1 MKKMYSVLAS
11 LFVASLCFAQSQRLV
26 LFEDFTQASCPP
38 CASTNPALNALLNA
52 NATKIVSIK
61 YQTSW
66 PGYDPM
72 NLHNAGE
79 VQTRVSYYNVSGV
92 PNGVEDGNQ
101 YQAQPASFTQA
112 LIDNR
117 YSDPSPFTFNLTHTF
132 SSNYDTIYVHAEVT
146 ASMAFNQ
153 ASNLRI
159 AVIEREIE
167 FCTPPGTNGEDF
179 FEGVMKKMLP
189 NAAGTVMPAS
199 WTNGQTVSYD
209 FAWKLANVYDKNTL
223 AVVGFVQSDVGKE
236 VHQTAYS
243 TQQQLANDARL
254 TCNAVTGIPA
264 VLCGSTVTPVVE
276 FENLGSST
284 LTDLTI
290 NYQLDGGTIT
300 PVSWSGSLATGA
312 SGTVNLPTLN
322 VSAGA
327 HTLVV
332 TCVSPN
338 GSTDVNTTYD
348 SNTKTFNVSAGVGL
362 PLPIVQDFVAVTFP
376 PTGWTRINNDNGPTW
391 TRVATGL
398 NTTGSAKIDF
408 YNSPSGQVDELWTAS
423 YDFSQSG
430 IGTVQLDF
438 DVAYRQYAA
447 QYSDRIEVNVSTDC
461 GQTWTT
467 IYNKAGSQLSTVAGY
482 QTSAFTPT
490 ASQWRHE
497 TASMT
502 QFVGSPNVFVRFK
515 ATSNYGNNGYVD
527 NINVAVTTGIKES
540 NLSKHVTLY
549 PVPSNG
555 IVNLDVNFE
564 SAQSFKVEIFNLVG
578 EVVNQFE
585 ISKSVGGIF
594 PIDLSKVANGAY
606 TVKIT
611 TETESVVKSI
621 NIVK

>member
-11 LFVASLCFAQSQRLV
+11 LFVASLCFGQSQRLV
-26 LFEDFTQASCPP
+26 LFEEFTQASCPP
-38 CASTNPALNALLNA
+38 CAATNPTLNTLLDA
-52 NATKIVSIK
+52 NSTKIVSIK

-72 NLHNAGE
+72 NLQNAGE
-79 VQTRVSYYNVSGV
+79 VQTRVTYYGVSGV

-101 YQAQPASFTQA
+101 YNAQPSSFTQA

-117 YSDPSPFTFNLTHTF
+117 YTDPSPFTFNLTHTF
-132 SSNYDTIYVHAEVT
+132 SANYDSIYVHADIT
-146 ASMAFNQ
+146 ATQAFSQ

-159 AVIEREIE
+159 AVIERDIY
-167 FCTPPGTNGEDF
+167 FCSPPGTNGESH

-189 NAAGTVMPAS
+189 NATGTVMPAT

-223 AVVGFVQSDVGKE
+223 AVVGFVQSDATKE

-243 TQQQLANDARL
+243 TQQQLVNDARL

-284 LTDLTI
+284 LTALTI
-290 NYQLDGGTIT
+290 NYQLDGGTIM
-300 PVSWSGSLATGA
+300 PMPWSGSLATGVTA
-312 SGTVNLPTLN
+312 TINLPTLN
-322 VSAGA
+322 VASGA

-332 TCVSPN
+332 TCVDPN
-338 GSTDVNTTYD
+338 SATDVNTMYD
-348 SNTKTFNVSAGVGL
+348 SYTKIFNVSAGVGL
-362 PLPIVQDFVAVTFP
+362 PLPLVQDFVAVTFP

-391 TRVATGL
+391 TRVTTGL

-408 YNSPSGQVDELWTAS
+408 FTSPNGQIDELWTPS
-423 YDFSQSG
+423 YDFSQAG
-430 IGTVQLDF
+430 IVASQLDF
-438 DVAYRQYAA
+438 DVAYRQY
-447 QYSDRIEVNVSTDC
+447 SSENDRIEVNVSTNC

-467 IYNKAGSQLSTVAGY
+467 IYNKAGSTLSTVPGG
-482 QTSAFTPT
+482 QTTAFTPT

-497 TASMT
+497 SVSMS
-502 QFVGSPNVFVRFK
+502 QFIGNSSVFVRFK

-527 NINVAVTTGIKES
+527 NINVSVTTGIKEN
-540 NLSKHVTLY
+540 NLSQHINIY

-564 SAQSFKVEIFNLVG
+564 SAQSFKVEVFNLVG

-594 PIDLSKVANGAY
+594 PIDLSKAANGAY
-606 TVKIT
+606 TVRIST
-611 TETESVVKSI
+611 AIETVVKSI